1 MAVLGSILIDNTVYN
16 KVSPYLSKDYFYDG
30 RNQRLWS
37 VIGDMIKNNEPT
49 DYISIIANLTDLDKE
64 NGVTAYY
71 LTGLNDYASVELA
84 EHHAKRIYEKKLL
97 RDVIGKSREI
107 ADASFTNNRDVYEI
121 LNDTHT
127 SIGQLIA
134 HKPSAEFSITDSMD
148 EVMESVVEGDSNL
161 VKTGFEGFDELCGG
175 MTRGEITVIGGRPG
189 HGKTTTMINMVK
201 SCVDKGLKV
210 IVFNREMTN
219 VEMLKK
225 LLVLES
231 GKLSYLN
238 VRRGF
243 IGDIQTSE
251 ELNRIKKVCNEKYNK
266 NAFQM
271 YDNLKNF
278 AEASGKVKRF
288 KPDIVFDDYIQL
300 IVPDNP
306 KLDRRFQIE
315 KICSDYKWLAK
326 SENCA
331 AVLVSQLNRAL
342 ETRDKH
348 RPRMS
353 DLAESGTIEQ
363 IAENVIFSFYP
374 YKIYMGEKESPNVIE
389 LIGSKVRYGVSGVS
403 KLGYDGDKC
412 KLFQNEVEF
421 RRSKLG

>member
-161 VKTGFEGFDELCGG
+161 VKTGFKGHYRLEPLKSNLYVIDSKE
-175 MTRGEITVIGGRPG
+175 TEVKPEPEKKYSIYGE
-189 HGKTTTMINMVK
+189 
-201 SCVDKGLKV
+201 
-210 IVFNREMTN
+210 
-219 VEMLKK
+219 
-225 LLVLES
+225 
-231 GKLSYLN
+231 
-238 VRRGF
+238 
-243 IGDIQTSE
+243 
-251 ELNRIKKVCNEKYNK
+251 
-266 NAFQM
+266 
-271 YDNLKNF
+271 
-278 AEASGKVKRF
+278 
-288 KPDIVFDDYIQL
+288 
-300 IVPDNP
+300 
-306 KLDRRFQIE
+306 
-315 KICSDYKWLAK
+315 
-326 SENCA
+326 
-331 AVLVSQLNRAL
+331 
-342 ETRDKH
+342 
-348 RPRMS
+348 
-353 DLAESGTIEQ
+353 
-363 IAENVIFSFYP
+363 
-374 YKIYMGEKESPNVIE
+374 
-389 LIGSKVRYGVSGVS
+389 YGA
-403 KLGYDGDKC
+403 
-412 KLFQNEVEF
+412 
-421 RRSKLG
+421 

>member
-1 MAVLGSILIDNTVYN
+1 MEIKTLPQIVEAEMAVLGSILIDNTVYN

-49 DYISIIANLTDLDKE
+49 DYISIIANLTDSDKE
-64 NGVTAYY
+64 SGVTAYY
-71 LTGLNDYASVELA
+71 LTSLDDYARVELA

-107 ADASFTNNRDVYEI
+107 ADASFTNNRDVYDI

-127 SIGQLIA
+127 TIGQLIA
-134 HKPSAEFSITDSMD
+134 YKPSSEFSITDSMN

-161 VKTGFEGFDELCGG
+161 VKTGFKGFDELCGG
-175 MTRGEITVIGGRPG
+175 MTRGEVTVIGGRPG

-210 IVFNREMTN
+210 IVFNREMTK

-243 IGDIQTSE
+243 IGDIETSE
-251 ELNRIKKVCNEKYNK
+251 ELNRTKEICNNKY
-266 NAFQM
+266 
-271 YDNLKNF
+271 
-278 AEASGKVKRF
+278 E
-288 KPDIVFDDYIQL
+288 
-300 IVPDNP
+300 
-306 KLDRRFQIE
+306 
-315 KICSDYKWLAK
+315 
-326 SENCA
+326 
-331 AVLVSQLNRAL
+331 
-342 ETRDKH
+342 
-348 RPRMS
+348 
-353 DLAESGTIEQ
+353 
-363 IAENVIFSFYP
+363 
-374 YKIYMGEKESPNVIE
+374 
-389 LIGSKVRYGVSGVS
+389 
-403 KLGYDGDKC
+403 
-412 KLFQNEVEF
+412 
-421 RRSKLG
+421 